1 MMADNQ
7 PVRVLKDG
15 GCEVI
20 RLRGDLDH
28 GNAADIEREIVAVTR
43 ALDGVIVDLSA
54 VTFLDSAGLRCLDR
68 VLATFADRGAP
79 VRVAVPKSGPVRF
92 TLELTGF
99 LPELMTE
106 TVAEAKITLT
116 D

>member
-1 MMADNQ
+1 MTAAHQ

-15 GCEVI
+15 GCEIV

-28 GNAADIEREIVAVTR
+28 GNAADVEHQIVSATR

-68 VLATFADRGAP
+68 ALAAFTDRGAP
-79 VRVAVPKSGPVRF
+79 VRVAVPKGGAVRF
-92 TLELTGF
+92 TLELIGF
-99 LPELMTE
+99 LPELMAE
-106 TVAEAKITLT
+106 TVAEAKTTLT